1 MLWFRLLGLP
11 VPDTQ
16 APQTQS
22 LSDARVDAVLRHQE
36 RVLRELDRELQL
48 YQIETDREHH
58 RDIRQ

>member
-16 APQTQS
+16 TPQTEG
-22 LSDARVDAVLRHQE
+22 LSDARVNAVLRHQE
-36 RVLRELDRELQL
+36 RVLKELDRELQL

-58 RDIRQ
+58 RDVRQ